1 MVVLS
6 NYNLTNCSSKIKRL
20 TQWYSPQYK
29 YRMTVVGVKLFL
41 NVYLQF
47 HPRSFGENIPDRVQ
61 RQQER
66 VPPCV
71 VDYLEDCLH
80 DQLKFKTKQNQPLTP
95 RQQVYKCPH
104 FSCLNVLKK
113 FNIFG

>member
-29 YRMTVVGVKLFL
+29 YRMTVVGVKLFF

-47 HPRSFGENIPDRVQ
+47 HPCSFGENIPDRVQ
-61 RQQER
+61 RQQE
-66 VPPCV
+66 
-71 VDYLEDCLH
+71 
-80 DQLKFKTKQNQPLTP
+80 
-95 RQQVYKCPH
+95 
-104 FSCLNVLKK
+104 
-113 FNIFG
+113 